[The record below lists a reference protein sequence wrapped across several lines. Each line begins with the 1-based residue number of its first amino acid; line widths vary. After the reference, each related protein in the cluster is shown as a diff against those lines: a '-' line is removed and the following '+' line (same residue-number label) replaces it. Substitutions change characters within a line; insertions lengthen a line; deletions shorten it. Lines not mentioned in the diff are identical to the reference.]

1 MPLPKVVS
9 KSEPK
14 LLHRL
19 QCGEC
24 GWNLS
29 VLAAT
34 DAPLCVCPWCG
45 WEDLTISKLSR
56 QGLGA
61 EIECEVHGKVTVQ
74 VLNENVLL
82 QDMSPDPLWC
92 PFCSAEDGATQGC

>member
-1 MPLPKVVS
+1 MSLPKVVS

-14 LLHRL
+14 VLHRL

-34 DAPLCVCPWCG
+34 DAALCACLWCG
-45 WEDLTISKLSR
+45 WEDLSISNLTQ
-56 QGLGA
+56 QGVGA
-61 EIECEVHGKVTVQ
+61 EIECELHGKVTVE
-74 VLNENVLL
+74 VLSENVQLR
-82 QDMSPDPLWC
+82 DFSPDPLWC
-92 PFCSAEDGATQGC
+92 PFCSADANA

>member
-1 MPLPKVVS
+1 MSLPKVVS

-14 LLHRL
+14 LLYRL

-34 DAPLCVCPWCG
+34 DASLCACPWCG
-45 WEDLTISKLSR
+45 WEDLSISKLTR
-56 QGLGA
+56 HGVGV
-61 EIECEVHGKVTVQ
+61 EIECELHGKMTVE
-74 VLNENVLL
+74 VLNENVQL
-82 QDMSPDPLWC
+82 QDLSPEPLWC
-92 PFCSAEDGATQGC
+92 PFCSGDTNA